1 MLCTYFYF
9 GGCPVL
15 VSHDFLFVVWVLYFC
30 FILKCTY
37 FVAFQIPVK
46 LTVMWPHRMYAIWKS
61 SLVLVQIFQQDGILI
76 AQMECV
82 NHSHTVVL
90 GEMKTTLT
98 ARFCVHGSAPMLVSS
113 WTNVV
118 L

>member
-1 MLCTYFYF
+1 M
-9 GGCPVL
+9 L
-15 VSHDFLFVVWVLYFC
+15 VSHDFLFVVCVLYFC
-30 FILKCTY
+30 FILKCMY
-37 FVAFQIPVK
+37 FVAFQIPEK

-61 SLVLVQIFQQDGILI
+61 SLALVQIFQQDGILI
-76 AQMECV
+76 AKMECV

-98 ARFCVHGSAPMLVSS
+98 ARFCVYGSAPMLVST